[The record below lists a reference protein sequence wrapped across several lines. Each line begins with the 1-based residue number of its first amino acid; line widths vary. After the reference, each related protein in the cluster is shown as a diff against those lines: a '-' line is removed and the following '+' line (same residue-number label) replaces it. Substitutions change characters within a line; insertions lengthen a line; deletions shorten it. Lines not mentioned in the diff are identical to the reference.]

1 MEKVAREDVDS
12 MFTTTANGAL
22 THTTTT
28 DGRVDFFFS
37 TVRGISY
44 EQIGLLLE
52 SALRE
57 NELDTMKLIF
67 HLRDCRGGKGERQ
80 AFYDCIKYL
89 METNRQHLIE
99 KNFTHIPHYGYWKDI
114 WAFAD
119 TKLADL
125 GIKTYVE
132 ALRSDLKSDQPSL
145 AVKYAPREG
154 GSLDKKHGL
163 VKKLAKEL
171 GTTPAGYRTKIVR
184 PLAAKAKVV
193 ESQMCARQW
202 TDINYTAVPSIAG
215 KNYRKAFALRDT
227 ERYNQ
232 FLQAVNS
239 GEAKMNV
246 GQLQPHQMVQE
257 VMRGENSQAINTMW
271 SQYLQHCEKLG
282 TFDRVLSIVDVS
294 DSMTGG
300 HGGRLVEPIN
310 VAIALG
316 LITAHCTKGQFH
328 NKWLTFSD
336 DSRLES
342 IADGTLAYQVGAMKR
357 AHWGMNTNFQR
368 AFEAILDI
376 YLTFG
381 VTPENQIQTL
391 FCFSDMQ
398 FDSAAKGKTNFEE
411 IERKFAQHGYRRP
424 AIVFWNLA
432 AGKVTFPVTTE
443 TKDVALLSGFSS
455 DLLKLVVGGEDLT
468 PVGVMRRA
476 IDDERYDRI
485 TI

>member
-1 MEKVAREDVDS
+1 

-22 THTTTT
+22 THATTT

-44 EQIGLLLE
+44 DQIGLLLE

-57 NELDTMKLIF
+57 SELDTMKLVF

-89 METNRQHLIE
+89 MATNRQHLIE

-119 TKLADL
+119 TEMANQAV
-125 GIKTYVE
+125 KTYAE
-132 ALRSDLKSDQPSL
+132 ALRTDLTADAPSL

-154 GSLDKKHGL
+154 SALDKKHGL
-163 VKKLAKEL
+163 VKKLSKQL
-171 GTTPAGYRTKIVR
+171 KVSPAGYRTKIIR
-184 PLAAKAKVV
+184 PLAAKVKVV
-193 ESQMCARQW
+193 ESRMCAKQW
-202 TDINYTAVPSIAG
+202 TDINYSAVPSVAG
-215 KNYRKAFALRDT
+215 KKYRKAFSLQDT
-227 ERYNQ
+227 VRYNQ

-246 GQLQPHQMVQE
+246 GQLQPHQIVQE
-257 VMRGENSQAINTMW
+257 VILGEDSEAINTMW
-271 SQYLQHCEKLG
+271 SQYLKHCEQLG

-294 DSMTGG
+294 GSMSGG
-300 HGGRLVEPIN
+300 YRSSVAPIN

-336 DSRLES
+336 DSRLET
-342 IADGTLAYQVGAMKR
+342 IKEGTLSEQVKAMSQG
-357 AHWGMNTNFQR
+357 HWDMNTNFQR
-368 AFEAILDI
+368 AFETILDI

-381 VTPENQIQTL
+381 VPVENQIQTL

-398 FDSAAKGKTNFEE
+398 FNVAANGRTNFEE
-411 IERKFAQHGYRRP
+411 IERKFADHGYRRP
-424 AIVFWNLA
+424 AIIFWNLSA
-432 AGKVTFPVTTE
+432 NKVTFPVTTKA
-443 TKDVALLSGFSS
+443 KDVALLSGFSP
-455 DLLKLVVGGEDLT
+455 DLLKLVVDGDDLT

-485 TI
+485 TV